1 MYTPT
6 QRTQYAVNDFSDDKR
21 NDRNNYNYDER
32 TRLEYEELPQPPPT
46 PQTRRMVT
54 HNERVRFK

>member
-6 QRTQYAVNDFSDDKR
+6 SQRTQYPINEFVDDKR

-32 TRLEYEELPQPPPT
+32 TRLEYEDLPQPPPT
-46 PQTRRMVT
+46 PQTRRMAH
-54 HNERVRFK
+54 HNEKAR